1 MDKNCVCPL
10 NTVQSMLI
18 CTFSF
23 EEDGSVL
30 KQFLSETEKMSPEDR
45 AKCFEKNEVERASVA
60 SLLHSSGGL
69 YCMLMAFS
77 LLQAIQAAHDSVAQ
91 EGQCRVNTN
100 TSIDLSQAEPTRPLS
115 PVR

>member
-1 MDKNCVCPL
+1 MCL
-10 NTVQSMLI
+10 
-18 CTFSF
+18 TFSS

-45 AKCFEKNEVERASVA
+45 AKCFEKNEVQRASVA

-69 YCMLMAFS
+69 RHMLIMAFS

-100 TSIDLSQAEPTRPLS
+100 TSPDLSQTEPTRPLS
-115 PVR
+115 PVGQL